1 MKRFWSLL
9 VIFFGLFLFK
19 VPAVPVAADH
29 VVGGFN
35 IQSMAG
41 PVVDLNVI
49 SPAALPLTD
58 QIVIAPL
65 DVGVEKPIINC
76 AIKTDLM
83 ICVPTQC
90 SDPMSM
96 AISRSGDSYR
106 QNQKTRYR
114 AEGTF
119 RLDIGER

>member
-19 VPAVPVAADH
+19 VPALPVADH
-29 VVGGFN
+29 DVGGFN

-41 PVVDLNVI
+41 PVVDLDVI

-58 QIVIAPL
+58 QVEIVIAPL
-65 DVGVEKPIINC
+65 DVGVEKPILNC
-76 AIKTDLM
+76 AIRNDLM
-83 ICVPTQC
+83 NCVQIQC

-96 AISRSGDSYR
+96 NICKDSYA

-114 AEGTF
+114 AEGTSP
-119 RLDIGER
+119 LEIGER